1 MSTVDSEK
9 LLELLSDEEAAR
21 VAPAETSWLSEG
33 DEYVDL
39 DAVEHGVLRAR
50 ATTGRR
56 RHHILA
62 RRAIRQET
70 WERVVD
76 RLHHG

>member
-1 MSTVDSEK
+1 MSTVESQD
-9 LLELLSDEEAAR
+9 LLQLLSDEEAAR
-21 VAPAETSWLSEG
+21 VAPAETSWLHEG

-39 DAVEHGVLRAR
+39 DAVQHGVQRAR
-50 ATTGRR
+50 GTSGRR
-56 RHHILA
+56 RHRILA

-76 RLHHG
+76 RLHRG